1 MSASSSGSA
10 RGNQEEPHHA
20 PSSGGWSLPTGRP
33 MAAMLHCRRSV
44 LDADAAPSPEV
55 VALRS
60 RFPSS
65 RAGISF
71 CLSVSV
77 CSELPAMTTFRVRC
91 TGSPLL
97 EWRLFS
103 ALDAVY
109 LYVPG
114 SHLLRARNSPT
125 YRRLD
130 KCFEISISLI
140 LFGRTQSLAVLYW

>member
-97 EWRLFS
+97 EWRLFWPYTCTKS
-103 ALDAVY
+103 TVRWRLFWAYSSSLLYHVSIAALSTLDSHQAV
-109 LYVPG
+109 
-114 SHLLRARNSPT
+114 SIRAQV
-125 YRRLD
+125 
-130 KCFEISISLI
+130 IS
-140 LFGRTQSLAVLYW
+140 F